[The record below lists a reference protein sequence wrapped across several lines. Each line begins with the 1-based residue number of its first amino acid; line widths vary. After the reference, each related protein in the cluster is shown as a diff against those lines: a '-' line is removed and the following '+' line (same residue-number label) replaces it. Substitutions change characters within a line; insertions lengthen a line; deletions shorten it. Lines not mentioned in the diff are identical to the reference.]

1 MSEGTPHEAEIL
13 QARER
18 LVRVLS
24 RLGTLVHGV
33 EDQIEMLV
41 RTREDAMLRLRE
53 NEALL
58 ESERAITS
66 QRDSLGES
74 AKAEIEEAQDALR
87 KANMAVAERDQLISS
102 LNRSIEA
109 LEHELT
115 GRDEKI
121 TEAIAR
127 IGETEDALA
136 ALKDEHER
144 MVLQLELLK
153 EEREKAVKELR
164 EAKSEEDVYALKF
177 TRDERLQLLKTVDT
191 LIDRVDGLT
200 QSNGRK

>member
-18 LVRVLS
+18 LVRALS
-24 RLGTLVHGV
+24 RLGALAHGV

-53 NEALL
+53 NEILL

-66 QRDSLGES
+66 QRDSLSDS
-74 AKAEIEEAQDALR
+74 AKAEVEEAQDALR
-87 KANMAVAERDQLISS
+87 KSNMAIAERDDLISG

-109 LEHELT
+109 LEHEVTTRDVKLREAVTRIVEAEDSLT
-115 GRDEKI
+115 
-121 TEAIAR
+121 
-127 IGETEDALA
+127 

-164 EAKSEEDVYALKF
+164 DTKTEEDVYALKF

-191 LIDRVDGLT
+191 LIDRVDELT
-200 QSNGRK
+200 QPNGRK